1 MSLSEKR
8 LQQRRNKKNAKKQSR
23 KKNTIGTL
31 IGSYGNIHAAINAPV
46 HECLVSETL
55 EDDGIGNVF
64 FSRKMLNGDIALG
77 SFLIDIYCLGVKD
90 SFFRIISEHEYQ
102 HFIGNSPQKMETI
115 HPACARKLIEGSVEF
130 AHQYGIAPHKEYK
143 TVMLIFGDFDSDV
156 CPSSYEYG
164 KDGEPLFIPGPYDSQ
179 KKIKEIF
186 EKIGYD
192 DLSVLRGVSG
202 ELSPEDLEG
211 LGPDYEYVNFEIT
224 EDALPDKK
232 LDQLT
237 AAERDELDAIHDQ
250 LTLGSHKVIRRLQE
264 FIQKYPDIPVLYN
277 YLFVSYSCSNN
288 TEKTI
293 ETLAKCMEL
302 FPDYLFSKIA
312 HCHQKMNEGDM
323 EIVPKVFDGRFDL
336 SFHIKDRRTYHI
348 SEFTGFNALMV
359 RYFKMIGKERIAK
372 NFLELLERVAPDHP
386 TTQSAKRFLNPGL
399 LHKFI
404 NKMRNV

>member
-1 MSLSEKR
+1 M
-8 LQQRRNKKNAKKQSR
+8 
-23 KKNTIGTL
+23 
-31 IGSYGNIHAAINAPV
+31 GSYGNIHAAINAPV

-55 EDDGIGNVF
+55 DEDGIGSVF

-90 SFFRIISEHEYQ
+90 SFLRIISEHEYQ
-102 HFIGNSPQKMETI
+102 YAIETNPQRMETI

-143 TVMLIFGDFDSDV
+143 TVKLIFGNFDPDA

-164 KDGEPLFIPGPYDSQ
+164 KDGEPLFVPGPYDNQ

-186 EKIGYD
+186 KKIGYD

-202 ELSPEDLEG
+202 ELSPEDLEE
-211 LGPDYEYVNFEIT
+211 LGPDYEYIDIEIT
-224 EDALPDKK
+224 EDALPNNESDK
-232 LDQLT
+232 LT
-237 AAERDELDAIHDQ
+237 TAERDELDGIYGK
-250 LTLGSHKVIRRLQE
+250 LTSGSHEVIRRLQE
-264 FIQKYPDIPVLYN
+264 LIQKYPDLPVLYN
-277 YLFVSYSCSNN
+277 YLIVSYSYSNN
-288 TEKTI
+288 TEKSI
-293 ETLAKCMEL
+293 ETLEKCIEL

-312 HCHQKMNEGDM
+312 HCHQKMDEGDM
-323 EIVPKVFDGRFDL
+323 EIVPKIFHGKFDL
-336 SFHIKDRRTYHI
+336 SFHIKDRKTYHI

-386 TTQSAKRFLNPGL
+386 TTQSAKHFLNPGFIY
-399 LHKFI
+399 KFI
-404 NKMRNV
+404 NKNKGI